1 MSKRNVLSSQTLIL
15 KYVNYKLSMSI
26 YVFLFFKF
34 HISTTSE
41 TISFVITLMA
51 ILLSNFSVCTLTN
64 ST

>member
-26 YVFLFFKF
+26 FFFKF